1 MRGIHYPN
9 RQRMSKLVATEMRLF
24 NSRIGLGVVTW
35 CTVISLWLEILFA
48 FFFFLSRGRDI
59 QNLNYVMLLVV
70 VLVVYLLAVAV
81 KSHFSRSN
89 DMTYDISMFF
99 ASITFLVNAFSAH
112 LFFCTSWFWCF
123 DGVVPGGSASIVKY
137 VSERFFWLPVAAVAF
152 YAVILLFEPRS
163 STLYFGR
170 FYILGMLLPISAVAS
185 TLIVGTIKYPKTQA
199 TVTKVLATATI
210 SMLLFLAVR
219 YAAKGIFY
227 RILNASKAEKIDRVA
242 APSAAEKRI
251 VEVEDKIA
259 EQGEKIKKLG
269 KKQLQQIRKIAAGL
283 SEKLK
288 GDLLQKAEKDEP
300 NKAAE
305 KPQKDEANKTAEKP
319 QKEEPNKA
327 AEKPQKDESNNAAEK
342 PTDKKPKEK
351 KTKEKIDENQ
361 KKPFRATPKNE
372 EPEGPKTV
380 FKANKKKNK

>member
-305 KPQKDEANKTAEKP
+305 KPQKDE
-319 QKEEPNKA
+319 
-327 AEKPQKDESNNAAEK
+327 SNNAAEK